1 MSKIE
6 KFWYVHGY
14 TESHGAVSLTAIFS
28 STNCASGSVLGSTA
42 GYCPSFAFGFA
53 PGGWR
58 SHLWLMIPGLV
69 NIQKAIEHGHRN
81 S

>member
-28 STNCASGSVLGSTA
+28 STNCASGSVWDPQQGTVRALPLDLPLEA
-42 GYCPSFAFGFA
+42 GDHICG
-53 PGGWR
+53 
-58 SHLWLMIPGLV
+58 
-69 NIQKAIEHGHRN
+69 
-81 S
+81 